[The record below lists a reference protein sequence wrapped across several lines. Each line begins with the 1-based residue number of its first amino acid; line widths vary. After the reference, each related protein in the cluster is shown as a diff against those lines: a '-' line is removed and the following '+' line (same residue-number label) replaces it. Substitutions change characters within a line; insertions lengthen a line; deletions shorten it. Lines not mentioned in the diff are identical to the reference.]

1 MRYIALACDYDGTLA
16 HDGGVDEPTRAALE
30 RLKAS
35 GRRLILVTG
44 RRVDDLQQVFP
55 DLEVF
60 ERIVAENG
68 AVLYDAATREQRTL
82 AEPPSVAFVERL
94 RERGVEPVEVGHV
107 IVATWRPHE
116 IEVLSAIRDLGLEHQ
131 VIFNK
136 GAVMVLPP
144 GTNKAS
150 GLLAALDELRL
161 SPHNVVAVGDAENDH
176 ALLQA
181 CECGVAV
188 ANAVPMLKERA
199 DVVTEAARGAGVAE
213 LIDRL
218 VADDLE
224 SVSPALARHDV
235 LLGRNPRGADVRL
248 PPYGHNVLVAGPSG
262 VGKSTLTNGL
272 LERLADRG
280 YQFCLVDPEGDHEAF
295 RPAVVLGTTQK
306 PPEPAEVMAVLEVP
320 GQNAIVNLTGVA
332 LDERPRAFEQL
343 VARLQELRSLA
354 ARPHWLVLDEV
365 HHVLPA
371 TWRPASVTL
380 PSRPHNLLMV
390 TIDPGLV
397 APVALQAVD
406 TLLLKGPEPSAL
418 VRRYAEAIG
427 EAVPGDGLP
436 ALDPH
441 EALWWPRG
449 HGEVERFTVEPPRA
463 AHRRH
468 RRKYA
473 EGELIEEERFT
484 FRGPDGRL
492 NLRAENL
499 RIFMKMAEGVDEET
513 WLHHLRL
520 GHYSEWFRR
529 AIKDDTLAAEAEA
542 VERADLT
549 AAQSRAR
556 IREAVE
562 RRYAV

>member
-16 HDGGVDEPTRAALE
+16 HDGRVNQATRAALE

-44 RRVDDLQQVFP
+44 RQVDDLQRVFP
-55 DLEVF
+55 EFQVF

-68 AVLYDAATREQRTL
+68 AVLVDPAAREQRTL
-82 AEPPSVAFVERL
+82 AEPPSMAFIERL
-94 RERGVEPVEVGHV
+94 RDRGVSPFDVGHV
-107 IVATWRPHE
+107 IVATWRPNE
-116 IEVLSAIRDLGLEHQ
+116 IEVLTAIRDLGLEHQ

-136 GAVMVLPP
+136 DAVMVLPP
-144 GTNKAS
+144 GVNKAT
-150 GLLAALDELRL
+150 GLAAALDELRL

-199 DVVTEAARGAGVAE
+199 DLVTEAPRGEGVTQ

-218 VADDLE
+218 IASDLADL
-224 SVSPALARHDV
+224 SRALARHEV
-235 LLGRNPRGADVRL
+235 LLGRDSGGADVRL
-248 PPYGHNVLVAGPSG
+248 SPYGHNVLLAGPSG

-272 LERLADRG
+272 LERLSDRG

-295 RPAVVLGTTQK
+295 RPAVVLGTAQK
-306 PPEPAEVMAVLEVP
+306 APEPAEVMAVLEVP
-320 GQNAIVNLTGVA
+320 AQNAIVNLTGVA
-332 LDERPRAFEQL
+332 LEERPRAFDQL
-343 VARLQELRSLA
+343 VARLQELRALA

-365 HHVLPA
+365 HHLLPA
-371 TWRPASVTL
+371 TWRPASGTI

-390 TIDPGLV
+390 TVDPGLV
-397 APVALQAVD
+397 APAALQSVD
-406 TLLLKGPEPSAL
+406 TLLLKGPDPSAL
-418 VRRYAEAIG
+418 VDRFVQATG
-427 EAVPGDGLP
+427 EAAAPGRLP
-436 ALDPH
+436 ALTPD
-441 EALWWPRG
+441 EALLWRRG
-449 HGEVERFTVEPPRA
+449 NRQLDRFTVEPPRA

-484 FRGPDGRL
+484 FRGPRGQL

-499 RIFMKMAEGVDEET
+499 RVFVKMAEGVDEET

-520 GHYSEWFRR
+520 GHYSQWFRR

-542 VERADLT
+542 VERAELP
-549 AAQSRAR
+549 AAESRAR